1 MIDINIE
8 LSIEQKFERRKI
20 EDQAQTLTKEEAIA
34 LLIQMT
40 RLAMMRDSV
49 IKSLIKE
56 SSSSGL
62 T

>member
-8 LSIEQKFERRKI
+8 LSIEQQFELRKI

-56 SSSSGL
+56 SCGSGL